1 MSGDELLEATAAFLE
16 EQVRPALKAGGAGG
30 LAFRV
35 RGASH
40 WLGVLAR
47 RARDG
52 AALAEAHVERVQE
65 LLGRQ
70 GTLSDLEA
78 QAARALRAGDLD
90 PDAARAVWL
99 ESLCERLAV
108 ERPDFDLRP
117 DPEQGT

>member
-35 RGASH
+35 RVASH
-40 WLGVLAR
+40 LLGVLAR

-52 AALAEAHVERVQE
+52 AALEEAHVERVQE